1 MPSPRPTRCPA
12 CFAPQCDISAT
23 LVLSQSGAQA
33 GIAWYNVPTS
43 PTAAPSAVY
52 TIVPLGHAARASDHE
67 RRHSLG
73 RKLPKRAHRLRADE
87 GRHARLL
94 FGIHAQRVL
103 HEQLG
108 AGLLELSRARLA
120 LALQNVAA

>member
-33 GIAWYNVPTS
+33 SIAWYNVPTS

-52 TIVPLGHAARASDHE
+52 AIVPAGTPLGQAITSA
-67 RRHSLG
+67 RHSLG
-73 RKLPKRAHRLRADE
+73 RQLPKRAHRLRADE
-87 GRHARLL
+87 GRHARL
-94 FGIHAQRVL
+94 
-103 HEQLG
+103 
-108 AGLLELSRARLA
+108 
-120 LALQNVAA
+120 